1 MLEAKKS
8 QKDLLRDTEK
18 LKDHIPRKK
27 DRKVFKEKVLE
38 NVDKVY
44 KERSKII
51 EGFRE
56 GNFKT
61 KYIVEEPEES
71 EESEE
76 PEESEKSEEFE
87 QSEESEED
95 KQAKKTK
102 EVNLD
107 WLIYGTEEEIESL
120 KKYIPIE
127 VPKRFKI

>member
-27 DRKVFKEKVLE
+27 DRKFFKEKVLE

-71 EESEE
+71 E
-76 PEESEKSEEFE
+76 KSEEFE
-87 QSEESEED
+87 ESEESEED

-107 WLIYGTEEEIESL
+107 WLIYGTEEEIESF
-120 KKYIPIE
+120 KKCIPIE